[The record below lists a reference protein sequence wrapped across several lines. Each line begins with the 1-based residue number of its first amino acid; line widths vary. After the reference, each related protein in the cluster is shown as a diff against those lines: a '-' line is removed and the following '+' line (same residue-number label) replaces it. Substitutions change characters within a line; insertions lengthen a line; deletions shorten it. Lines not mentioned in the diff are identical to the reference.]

1 MVVPNTYRD
10 SSSTTVLPT
19 TSHQINNNSSRINS
33 NKVSSPQF
41 TNGPR
46 NDYTYS
52 QKQQGNCTT
61 FQSPNNIIR
70 NRQINSNHGS
80 GSHNI
85 QYLGIPDR
93 SSSPHV
99 PTQKLHKTKSP
110 ERASSPNLFDNRE
123 YGGTLEQIRNRFTY
137 SPKNGF
143 NVGSCPAQ
151 QYPLLEDLKNIS
163 ESEIR
168 RNKKG

>member
-1 MVVPNTYRD
+1 MVVPNTYRN

-19 TSHQINNNSSRINS
+19 TSNKINNNSSRINTD
-33 NKVSSPQF
+33 KVYSPQF

-46 NDYTYS
+46 NEYTYS
-52 QKQQGNCTT
+52 QKQQGNLTT
-61 FQSPNNIIR
+61 FHTQNNIIR
-70 NRQINSNHGS
+70 NRQINSNY
-80 GSHNI
+80 GSHSHNV
-85 QYLGIPDR
+85 QYLGIPDK

-99 PTQKLHKTKSP
+99 PSHQINRAKSP
-110 ERASSPNLFDNRE
+110 ERTTSPNLFDNRE

-143 NVGSCPAQ
+143 NVGSSPAQ
-151 QYPLLEDLKNIS
+151 QYPLLEDLKNVS

>member
-1 MVVPNTYRD
+1 MVVPNTYRNN
-10 SSSTTVLPT
+10 SSTTVLPT
-19 TSHQINNNSSRINS
+19 TSNQINNNSSRINS
-33 NKVSSPQF
+33 NTVCSPQF

-46 NDYTYS
+46 NDYTFS
-52 QKQQGNCTT
+52 QKQQGSCTT
-61 FQSPNNIIR
+61 FQGQNNEIR
-70 NRQINSNHGS
+70 NRQINSNYGS
-80 GSHNI
+80 GSHNV

-99 PTQKLHKTKSP
+99 PSQQIHKAKTP
-110 ERASSPNLFDNRE
+110 ERTSSPNLFDNRE

-143 NVGSCPAQ
+143 NVGSSPAQ
-151 QYPLLEDLKNIS
+151 QYPLLEDLKNVS